1 MRKLSTLRDAATV
14 ALAVTPGCPEVT
26 VHERRIHQPGR
37 GRFHLYSLVDARL
50 NEVITEGTKAQLLDW
65 ATRQRATWGCGR

>member
-26 VHERRIHQPGR
+26 VHERRIHIQGR
-37 GRFHLYSLVDARL
+37 GRLHVYSLVDARL
-50 NEVITEGTKAQLLDW
+50 NEVITEGTKAQLINW
-65 ATRQRATWGCGR
+65 ATRQRATWGASK